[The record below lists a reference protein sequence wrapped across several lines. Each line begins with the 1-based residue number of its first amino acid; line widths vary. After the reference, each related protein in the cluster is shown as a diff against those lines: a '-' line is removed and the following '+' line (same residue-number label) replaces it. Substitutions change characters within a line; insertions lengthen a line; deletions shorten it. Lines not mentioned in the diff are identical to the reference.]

1 MDAIVA
7 SFPWSVVVIGVLLA
21 AILLSRRRTPAAS
34 LAAAAEPSPSLRLA
48 SSRAHKVCVRD
59 IMSKELITLAPE
71 DNAKRAWRRLQE
83 HRVKTLPVVEDGNVV
98 GVIALVDFLKHLG
111 LAWHTL
117 PEDLTHRA
125 NVVMDQ
131 DVATLM
137 SKPVRTVPADMPLTE
152 LVPLLSDTGL
162 RHLPVVN
169 AAGKLVGI
177 VTHSDLIAALAHLL
191 SNETVNSTS
200 VPAPTPIRH

>member
-1 MDAIVA
+1 MIVDPA
-7 SFPWSVVVIGVLLA
+7 QLSWQTALVALLGA
-21 AILLSRRRTPAAS
+21 LVALLLWRQCHARQNATHSGER
-34 LAAAAEPSPSLRLA
+34 LPSSRLA
-48 SSRAHKVCVRD
+48 HCPASKVYVRD
-59 IMSKELITLAPE
+59 IMSRELVTLAPD

-83 HRVKTLPVVEDGNVV
+83 NKVKTLPVVQDGVVV

-125 NVVMDQ
+125 NIVMDQ

-137 SKPVRTVPADMPLTE
+137 SKPARTVSADMSLAE
-152 LVPLLSDTGL
+152 LAPMLSDTGL

-169 AAGKLVGI
+169 AGGKLVGI
-177 VTHSDLIAALAHLL
+177 VTQSDLIAGLAHLL
-191 SNETVNSTS
+191 AQPPSE
-200 VPAPTPIRH
+200 